1 MLGNVSHRT
10 PLRSSLVRETL
21 NRIGPWVGLSTSP
34 VAIVAGGGVAQGLS
48 GTRLLVA
55 VVVGSA
61 LLAAL
66 AGTQGIVGQRT
77 GQPLAAITARVLGTA
92 GSRWVGS
99 IVMLVMMLGWF
110 GVNVGIAGAATGRL
124 LGIGDLAGIV
134 LFGLALL
141 WIALR
146 GLGVLSWTGFAAGIA
161 AAALAGYGMYLVLD
175 GREVTLAGGFTAD
188 RPFSLLAG
196 ITLMVGYGS
205 AFSLRAPDFT
215 HDLSRTGQVVGCAA
229 WGLFVPLVGFGLLGA
244 LLYATTGNWDLA
256 EALRAL
262 DSSRLAYLFVAVG
275 FIGSVLTNIW
285 SGGLALCDVSP
296 RVRPR
301 VGMALVA
308 AIGGLLAI
316 AGIADL
322 ALNWLT
328 LMALSAPGLVV
339 LCVIALPGRD
349 ATPVS
354 WRIAPLTAWVIGI
367 VCAISLQL
375 AGFIIALP
383 AAAAVPAVAYL
394 LCAWRT
400 GHTG

>member
-1 MLGNVSHRT
+1 M
-10 PLRSSLVRETL
+10 L

-34 VAIVAGGGVAQGLS
+34 VALVAGGGVAQGLS
-48 GTRLLVA
+48 GARLVVA

-61 LLAAL
+61 LLATL

-110 GVNVGIAGAATGRL
+110 GVNVGIAGAASGRL

-161 AAALAGYGMYLVLD
+161 AAALGGYGMYLVLD

-188 RPFSLLAG
+188 RPISLLAG

-262 DSSRLAYLFVAVG
+262 DSFGLAYL
-275 FIGSVLTNIW
+275 
-285 SGGLALCDVSP
+285 
-296 RVRPR
+296 
-301 VGMALVA
+301 
-308 AIGGLLAI
+308 
-316 AGIADL
+316 
-322 ALNWLT
+322 
-328 LMALSAPGLVV
+328 
-339 LCVIALPGRD
+339 
-349 ATPVS
+349 
-354 WRIAPLTAWVIGI
+354 
-367 VCAISLQL
+367 
-375 AGFIIALP
+375 
-383 AAAAVPAVAYL
+383 
-394 LCAWRT
+394 
-400 GHTG
+400 